1 MAVEWLRFDV
11 TLSMSEREGSAWLK
25 ENSDVDNAADEF
37 QSFDLGF
44 GCYLEELKKYKIWF
58 KLIDFIEFLYC
69 LF

>member
-11 TLSMSEREGSAWLK
+11 TLSMSERKGSAWLK

-44 GCYLEELKKYKIWF
+44 GCYLEEVKKYKI
-58 KLIDFIEFLYC
+58 
-69 LF
+69 